1 MLLAR
6 NAANLDP
13 LVAEIEKGGGKAVGI
28 SADVTSAKSM
38 ESAFDQIK
46 ALGDLSGGV
55 VKVAAAVFNVAGGFS
70 RKPFLET
77 SLQEWEAGHETNR

>member
-6 NAANLDP
+6 NPTNFEP
-13 LVAEIEKGGGKAVGI
+13 LVAEIEKSGGKAVGI
-28 SADVTSAKSM
+28 STDVTSAKSM
-38 ESAFDQIK
+38 ESAFHQIK
-46 ALGDLSGGV
+46 ALGDLSGEE

-77 SLQEWEAGHETNR
+77 TLQEWEAGHETNR